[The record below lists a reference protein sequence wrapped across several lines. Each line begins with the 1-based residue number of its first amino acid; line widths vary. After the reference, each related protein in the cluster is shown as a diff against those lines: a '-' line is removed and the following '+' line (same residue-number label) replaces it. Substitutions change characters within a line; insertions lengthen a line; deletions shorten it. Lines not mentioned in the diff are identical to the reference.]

1 MAEPV
6 VDGLQ
11 QEWGRKVQVARL
23 NMHEKGAQP
32 ILEQLEFQVTP
43 LFILFDGDGNEMW
56 REEGL
61 PDTDVIK
68 HEVDNLGSGR

>member
-23 NMHEKGAQP
+23 NMHEDGAQP
-32 ILEQLEFQVTP
+32 LLDRLEFQVTP
-43 LFILFDGDGNEMW
+43 LLILFDGDG
-56 REEGL
+56 
-61 PDTDVIK
+61 
-68 HEVDNLGSGR
+68 HEVWRDEGVPEADTLNQIVDDLTSGR